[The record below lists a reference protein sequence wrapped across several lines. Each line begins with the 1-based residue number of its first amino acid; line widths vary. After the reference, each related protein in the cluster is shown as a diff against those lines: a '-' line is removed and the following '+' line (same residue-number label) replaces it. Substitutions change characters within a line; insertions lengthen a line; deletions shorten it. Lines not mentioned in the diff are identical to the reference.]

1 MIMKRLIL
9 SLLLS
14 APLTFSATAMAE
26 YAVIVSAANGNTS
39 MSADDISRIYLGK
52 TNKFPNGSKATPVD
66 QSDGNAAR
74 DKFNDKVLGK
84 DSSQLKAYWSRLI
97 FTGKGTPPNEA
108 GNDAAIK
115 SMVAGDTE
123 AIGYVDTSVV
133 DDTVKVVFSY

>member
-14 APLTFSATAMAE
+14 AALTFSATAMAE
-26 YAVIVSAANGNTS
+26 YAVIVSASNGNTS